1 MVIVLIQE
9 KNHVFIILINDK
21 NRYISP
27 MAATVGKGTL
37 DVQKKKMDICQSIV
51 SWIRK
56 YIKLIDKCFTFG
68 FFLVPD
74 YIYTKIMKC
83 QDFNDTSDKNIDLT
97 FLKE

>member
-1 MVIVLIQE
+1 
-9 KNHVFIILINDK
+9 
-21 NRYISP
+21 
-27 MAATVGKGTL
+27 
-37 DVQKKKMDICQSIV
+37 MDICQSIV

-68 FFLVPD
+68 FFVPD

>member
-1 MVIVLIQE
+1 
-9 KNHVFIILINDK
+9 
-21 NRYISP
+21 
-27 MAATVGKGTL
+27 
-37 DVQKKKMDICQSIV
+37 MDICQSIV

-68 FFLVPD
+68 FFVPD

-97 FLKE
+97 LYIFKRIELYHWIDSYSFWKNAELKEWP